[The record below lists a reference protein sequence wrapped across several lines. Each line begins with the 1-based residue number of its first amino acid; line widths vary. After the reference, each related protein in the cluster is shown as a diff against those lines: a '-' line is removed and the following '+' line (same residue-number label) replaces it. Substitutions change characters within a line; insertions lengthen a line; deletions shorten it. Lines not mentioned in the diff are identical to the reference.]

1 MTQKDPKAS
10 DSLKP
15 RSVNRRKRG
24 KTTIEQSPRRK
35 LQMRRRSVHF
45 KTTEGFLFADSYA
58 ASDSGFGSTSRGLQT
73 KGILLQG
80 EVQQELSS
88 QGVF

>member
-1 MTQKDPKAS
+1 
-10 DSLKP
+10 
-15 RSVNRRKRG
+15 
-24 KTTIEQSPRRK
+24 
-35 LQMRRRSVHF
+35 MRRRSVHF